1 MQESCSSFEVVGL
14 AKAMV
19 LAVLGQEGEPV

>member
-1 MQESCSSFEVVGL
+1 MQESCSCFEVVGL
-14 AKAMV
+14 AKAVV